1 MAITAITPASGTP
14 IEAGDTAAF
23 TIDDTYTS
31 LVIKVQ
37 TSTALVV
44 AYSTALGG
52 GQAGYSVSVQ
62 DNGDGTHTV
71 TYGADA
77 GWDVH
82 PQLIYVV
89 EDETGSEA
97 TTNLSYDVI
106 GESPYPQG
114 SYPYNAIS
122 GPVVTSFNNRT
133 GVVVPAAGDY
143 DAFYY
148 TEAESDA
155 LFAAYLPLAGGV
167 MSGNITMAG
176 AETVDGRDLSVDG
189 TKLDGVEALADV
201 TDTANVT
208 AAGALMDSEVTNLS
222 GIKTLTVPDSTTIT
236 TFIATLTDDTTAAAA
251 RTTLDAARAMLSGA
265 GAPGVSTGD
274 GYPLG
279 TTYADTTADVGYILV
294 DATGGANVWASGS
307 GATYLSGAG
316 APGVSTGDGEA
327 VGTTYID
334 TTADEAYFLCD
345 NTGGANVWSTAT
357 GTGGG
362 GGGDVVGPAGATDNR
377 IARWDTTTGKLLQD
391 SAIAVTDN
399 GAVVCTGTENG
410 IEMVERVTPPTNSA
424 GYGKVWV
431 DNTAPTSLMFTDDVS
446 TDHPVVLAPTSVTDN
461 RICTWDGTTG
471 HYVQS
476 TAVAVGDNGA
486 ITCTGTDNKI
496 EMVERAAAPANSA
509 TYGKIWIKN
518 DNPTTLWFTDDVSTD
533 TQVALLSDITGGGGG
548 NFTLAN
554 NVLVDSDKTEIV
566 IGGAYIDGSTGGT
579 YSWEILGTYN
589 DNGGAGNQ
597 DIEIRLYDRGPDG
610 TPVAGVLRSVLEVTS
625 LDTLDRVS
633 LTLTAS
639 ASPGVDTDTIYN
651 TARMYEVRAY
661 LDATGGVDTA
671 KILSVA
677 FVEA

>member
-14 IEAGDTAAF
+14 IEAGDSAAF

-52 GQAGYSVSVQ
+52 AQSGYVVSVQ

-71 TYGADA
+71 TYSADA

-89 EDETGSEA
+89 EDETGTEA
-97 TTNLSYDVI
+97 TTGLSYDII

-122 GPVVTSFNNRT
+122 GPVVASFNSRT
-133 GVVVPAAGDY
+133 GIVVPAAGDY

-155 LFAAYLPLAGGV
+155 LFAAYLPLAGGE

-176 AETVDGRDLSVDG
+176 AQTVDGRDLSVDG

-208 AAGALMDSEVTNLS
+208 AAGALMDSEVTSLS
-222 GIKTLTVPDSTTIT
+222 GVKTLTVPDSTTIT

-294 DATGGANVWASGS
+294 DATGGANVWHSGS

-316 APGVSTGDGEA
+316 APGVSTGDGEV

-345 NTGGANVWSTAT
+345 ATGGANVWSTATGAGSGTDSALSGAGAPGVSTGDGYPIGSVYADTTADEAYVLTDNTGGANVWSTAT
-357 GTGGG
+357 GAGG
-362 GGGDVVGPAGATDNR
+362 
-377 IARWDTTTGKLLQD
+377 
-391 SAIAVTDN
+391 
-399 GAVVCTGTENG
+399 
-410 IEMVERVTPPTNSA
+410 
-424 GYGKVWV
+424 
-431 DNTAPTSLMFTDDVS
+431 
-446 TDHPVVLAPTSVTDN
+446 
-461 RICTWDGTTG
+461 
-471 HYVQS
+471 
-476 TAVAVGDNGA
+476 
-486 ITCTGTDNKI
+486 
-496 EMVERAAAPANSA
+496 
-509 TYGKIWIKN
+509 
-518 DNPTTLWFTDDVSTD
+518 
-533 TQVALLSDITGGGGG
+533 GGGGG

-610 TPVAGVLRSVLEVTS
+610 TPVAGVLRSVLEVVS

-639 ASPGVDTDTIYN
+639 GSPGVDTDTIYN

>member
-14 IEAGDTAAF
+14 IEAGDSAAF

-52 GQAGYSVSVQ
+52 AQSGYVVSVQ

-71 TYGADA
+71 TYSADA

-89 EDETGSEA
+89 EDETGTEA
-97 TTNLSYDVI
+97 TTGLSYDII

-122 GPVVTSFNNRT
+122 GPVVASFNSRT

-222 GIKTLTVPDSTTIT
+222 GIKTLVVPDSTTIT
-236 TFIATLTDDTTAAAA
+236 TFIATLTDDTDAATA

-265 GAPGVSTGD
+265 GAPGVSTGNT
-274 GYPLG
+274 YPLG

-294 DATGGANVWASGS
+294 DATTDANVWASGS

-316 APGVSTGDGEA
+316 APGVSTGNGEV

-345 NTGGANVWSTAT
+345 ATTDANVWSTAT
-357 GTGGG
+357 GAGG
-362 GGGDVVGPAGATDNR
+362 
-377 IARWDTTTGKLLQD
+377 
-391 SAIAVTDN
+391 
-399 GAVVCTGTENG
+399 
-410 IEMVERVTPPTNSA
+410 
-424 GYGKVWV
+424 
-431 DNTAPTSLMFTDDVS
+431 
-446 TDHPVVLAPTSVTDN
+446 
-461 RICTWDGTTG
+461 
-471 HYVQS
+471 
-476 TAVAVGDNGA
+476 
-486 ITCTGTDNKI
+486 
-496 EMVERAAAPANSA
+496 
-509 TYGKIWIKN
+509 
-518 DNPTTLWFTDDVSTD
+518 
-533 TQVALLSDITGGGGG
+533 GGGGG

-589 DNGGAGNQ
+589 NNGGAGNQ

-610 TPVAGVLRSVLEVTS
+610 TPVAGVLRSVLEIIS